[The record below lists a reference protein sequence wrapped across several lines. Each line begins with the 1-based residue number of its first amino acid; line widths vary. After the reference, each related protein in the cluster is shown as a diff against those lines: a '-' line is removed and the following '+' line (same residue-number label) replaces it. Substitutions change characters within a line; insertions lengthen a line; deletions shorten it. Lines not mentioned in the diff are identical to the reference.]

1 MLGLQGYDKTFKQM
15 IVVDMGFW
23 LSVYLFLPVLPL
35 AYRSMGLPDQSVG
48 LAVGG
53 YALGALAVRLP
64 VGRLID
70 RFGCLP
76 VIRFGL
82 LLCILTVAAYPFAQT
97 ALGTTL
103 LRFLHGV
110 GGASYSTAAITW
122 VTLQYGDG
130 RLKES
135 IALYTLCIMLGV
147 GAATAGGSWLYQY
160 GGFNGIVLLS
170 LFGAAAALLGF
181 PQQGVRPRIRRI
193 AAPSIRSVLRQPLVW
208 LPTLN
213 QFVVYACYGTMTTF
227 LPLQLATTAD
237 AVLWPFYLAYA
248 AAVLV
253 SRLFALRL
261 GQLLGRYAPGTLLLL
276 GGGTCLCPLFVKGEL
291 LLWLSGIGAGCA
303 VGLAT
308 PILTGLVAAN
318 TESNVRGT
326 ALGLFGIA
334 MDLGLGLGA
343 IVMGVVA
350 THAGYSGV
358 FSAMTGICAIVL
370 LINFFPI
377 KRKETLVRSDK

>member
-15 IVVDMGFW
+15 IVIDMGFW

-35 AYRSMGLPDQSVG
+35 AYRALGLPDQSVG
-48 LAVGG
+48 LAVGA

-82 LLCILTVAAYPFAQT
+82 LLCILAVAAYPFAQT
-97 ALGTTL
+97 VLGATL

-170 LFGAAAALLGF
+170 LLGAIAALLGF
-181 PQQGVRPRIRRI
+181 PQQGGRPRGR
-193 AAPSIRSVLRQPLVW
+193 ASDAPSACSVLCRPSVW

-213 QFVVYACYGTMTTF
+213 QFVVYACYGSMTTF
-227 LPLQLATTAD
+227 LPLQLAES

-248 AAVLV
+248 AAVLL

-261 GQLLGRYAPGTLLLL
+261 GRLLGDHAAKALLLL
-276 GGGTCLCPLFVKGEL
+276 GGVTCLCPLLLKGEL
-291 LLWLSGIGAGCA
+291 LLWLSGAGAGCA

-308 PILTGLVAAN
+308 PILTGLVAAH
-318 TESNVRGT
+318 TESSIRGT
-326 ALGLFGIA
+326 ALGLFGVA
-334 MDLGLGLGA
+334 MDLGLGVGA

-350 THAGYSGV
+350 SQAGYPGV
-358 FSAMTGICAIVL
+358 FGTMSGLCGVVF
-370 LINFFPI
+370 LINFCQS
-377 KRKETLVRSDK
+377 KTERSACQK